1 MNNKAFPVWQV
12 AVLLLAA
19 VLIIPALVVSVQ
31 QPLAPLQLSM
41 LRESGMA
48 MAALAVLCFMVSSL
62 TGNHSQVDKLWS
74 IVPMG
79 YVWYFAW
86 MNNMEDRSVLMA
98 VMVTIW
104 GFRLTYNFARRG
116 GYSWKFWTGEE
127 DYRWSLLRK
136 SPAFNAT
143 WRWVLF
149 NLLFISLYQMTL
161 IWLFCLP
168 AVAVAGMDTKLTMV
182 DWLLA
187 TAMFL
192 AILLETIADQQQ
204 WNFQRK
210 KLSQA
215 NTVETAKGFLDTG
228 LWSYVRHPNYT
239 AEQSVWILFYGF
251 SIVATEQW
259 INWSVIGCILLLMLF
274 QGSARFSEGI
284 SAGKY
289 PDYHQYMQQTSRF
302 IPLRIK
308 R

>member
-1 MNNKAFPVWQV
+1 
-12 AVLLLAA
+12 
-19 VLIIPALVVSVQ
+19 
-31 QPLAPLQLSM
+31 
-41 LRESGMA
+41 
-48 MAALAVLCFMVSSL
+48 
-62 TGNHSQVDKLWS
+62 
-74 IVPMG
+74 
-79 YVWYFAW
+79 

-116 GYSWKFWTGEE
+116 GLQLEILDRRRRLPVVITQE
-127 DYRWSLLRK
+127 

-149 NLLFISLYQMTL
+149 NPLFISLYQMTL

-274 QGSARFSEGI
+274 QGLHASVKEYLQA
-284 SAGKY
+284 KY
-289 PDYHQYMQQTSRF
+289 PDYHQYMQQTNRF
-302 IPLRIK
+302 YSARIK